1 MTQQVRGVILDID
14 GTLINSNDAHAR
26 AWVQALAQFD
36 IYVPFPDV
44 RRLIGM
50 GGDKL
55 LPAIA
60 RIEEDSPLGKK
71 VGERRSA
78 IFEDRYLPQVK
89 AFPKTRELLTKMRD
103 AGLALAVAS
112 SAKKAELEPFLRLAN
127 VLDLIEGATSS
138 SDAENSKPDPDIV
151 QAALHKLGL
160 APGRALMIGDT
171 PYDIEA
177 ASRAGSRTIAFRC
190 GGRSDHD
197 LAGALA
203 IYDDPADLLA
213 QFESSPLAKPQ
224 SA

>member
-1 MTQQVRGVILDID
+1 VPHRGVILDID

-36 IYVPFPDV
+36 IYVPFPEV

-71 VGERRSA
+71 VSERRA
-78 IFEDRYLPQVK
+78 EIFNQQYFRHLA
-89 AFPKTRELLTKMRD
+89 AFPKTRELLMKMRD
-103 AGLALAVAS
+103 VGMSLAVAS
-112 SAKKAELEPFLRLAN
+112 SAKRAELEAFLRLAN

-138 SDAENSKPDPDIV
+138 SDADNSKPDPDIV
-151 QAALHKLGL
+151 QAALRKLEL
-160 APGRALMIGDT
+160 EPGRVLMIGDT

-177 ASRAGSRTIAFRC
+177 ASRAGIATIAFRC
-190 GGRSDHD
+190 GGRSDED
-197 LAGALA
+197 LERAIA
-203 IYDDPADLLA
+203 IYDGPAALLA
-213 QFESSPLAKPQ
+213 DFDASPLGGA
-224 SA
+224 ATT

>member
-1 MTQQVRGVILDID
+1 MTHRIRGVIVDVD

-36 IYVPFPDV
+36 IYVPFAEV

-60 RIEEDSPLGKK
+60 HIEEDSRLGQKIS
-71 VGERRSA
+71 ERRSQ
-78 IFEDRYLPQVK
+78 IFTREYLPHLH
-89 AFPKTRELLTKMRD
+89 AFPKARELLMKIRD
-103 AGLALAVAS
+103 AGFALAIAT
-112 SAKKAELEPFLRLAN
+112 SAKKEELEPFLRLAN

-138 SDAENSKPDPDIV
+138 ADAESSKPDPDIV
-151 QAALHKLGL
+151 QAALRKLDL
-160 APGRALMIGDT
+160 DPGRALMIGDT

-177 ASRAGSRTIAFRC
+177 ASRAGMGTIAFRS

-203 IYDDPADLLA
+203 IYDGPADLLA
-213 QFESSPLAKPQ
+213 RFDASPLAR
-224 SA
+224 